1 MHVRHPNIIQT
12 LFGIKL
18 ALFCLFFSAC
28 SYQKLT
34 MPSANNKMGGYAFYK
49 KAVAFQWSARDS
61 FAINAILKGEIPSF
75 YKKFTKVHTQI
86 VTDKNKIIRAKYY
99 VATDYLVIGNNKD
112 WARIPLTP
120 MAAQKIAD
128 SLHCFLPTTKM
139 VEEIYTQSKV
149 KLEPIPMYAFRD
161 STITMWQ
168 HHLMIEALRKG
179 KRGLISGI
187 KKDVVLSNKIIEQG
201 KTNRVAIYGWHQLN
215 GTPIQPLYAG
225 HINSYVDYSHGIRL
239 VMDKIKVNGTWMH
252 YTSILKDPLLRKLL
266 TNEQEPIIVGY

>member
-1 MHVRHPNIIQT
+1 VRHPNIIH
-12 LFGIKL
+12 
-18 ALFCLFFSAC
+18 ALFMNKLCLFCILLSAC

-34 MPSANNKMGGYAFYK
+34 IPSANNKLSGYSFYK

-61 FAINAILKGEIPSF
+61 FAINSILKGEIPSF
-75 YKKFTKVHTQI
+75 YKKFTKVHTKI
-86 VTDKNKIIRAKYY
+86 VNDENKIIRAKYF
-99 VATDYLVIGNNKD
+99 VATDYLVIGSNKD

-161 STITMWQ
+161 STITMWH

-215 GTPIQPLYAG
+215 GKPIQPLYAG

-252 YTSILKDPLLRKLL
+252 YTSILRDPLLRKLL
-266 TNEQEPIIVGY
+266 TNEQDSIIEGY

>member
-1 MHVRHPNIIQT
+1 MRHPNIIQA

-18 ALFCLFFSAC
+18 ALFCLFLSAC

-61 FAINAILKGEIPSF
+61 FAINSILKGEIPSF

-99 VATDYLVIGNNKD
+99 VATDYLVVGNNKD

-187 KKDVVLSNKIIEQG
+187 KKDVVLSNKINEQG
-201 KTNRVAIYGWHQLN
+201 KINRVAIYGWHQLN
-215 GTPIQPLYAG
+215 GTAIQPLYAG

>member
-1 MHVRHPNIIQT
+1 LKQPNIIPA
-12 LFGIKL
+12 LFGNRL
-18 ALFCLFFSAC
+18 VLLCLLMSAC

-34 MPSANNKMGGYAFYK
+34 MPSSNNKMSGYDFYK
-49 KAVAFQWSARDS
+49 KVVTFQGRARDS

-86 VTDKNKIIRAKYY
+86 VTDKNKIIRAKYF
-99 VATDYLVIGNNKD
+99 VARDYLVIGNNKD

-149 KLEPIPMYAFRD
+149 KLEPIPIYAFRD

-179 KRGLISGI
+179 KGGLISGI
-187 KKDVVLSNKIIEQG
+187 KKDVVLSNKTIEQG

-215 GTPIQPLYAG
+215 GVPIQPLYAG

-239 VMDKIKVNGTWMH
+239 VMDKIKVNGKWMH
-252 YTSILKDPLLRKLL
+252 YTSILRDPLLRKLL
-266 TNEQEPIIVGY
+266 TNEQDPIIVGY

>member
-1 MHVRHPNIIQT
+1 
-12 LFGIKL
+12 
-18 ALFCLFFSAC
+18 
-28 SYQKLT
+28 
-34 MPSANNKMGGYAFYK
+34 
-49 KAVAFQWSARDS
+49 
-61 FAINAILKGEIPSF
+61 
-75 YKKFTKVHTQI
+75 
-86 VTDKNKIIRAKYY
+86 
-99 VATDYLVIGNNKD
+99 VIGNNKD

-149 KLEPIPMYAFRD
+149 QLEPIPMYAFRD

-168 HHLMIEALRKG
+168 HHLMIEALRKR

-239 VMDKIKVNGTWMH
+239 VMDKIKVNGKWVH
-252 YTSILKDPLLRKLL
+252 YTSILRDPLLRKLL
-266 TNEQEPIIVGY
+266 TNEQDPIIVRY

>member
-1 MHVRHPNIIQT
+1 
-12 LFGIKL
+12 
-18 ALFCLFFSAC
+18 
-28 SYQKLT
+28 
-34 MPSANNKMGGYAFYK
+34 MPSSNNKMSGYDFYK

-61 FAINAILKGEIPSF
+61 FAINSILKGEIPSF

-86 VTDKNKIIRAKYY
+86 VTDKNKIIRAKYF
-99 VATDYLVIGNNKD
+99 VAPDYLVIGNNKD

-187 KKDVVLSNKIIEQG
+187 KKDVVLSNKINEQG
-201 KTNRVAIYGWHQLN
+201 KINRVAIYGWHQLN
-215 GTPIQPLYAG
+215 GIPIQPLYAG

-239 VMDKIKVNGTWMH
+239 VMDKIKVNGKWMH
-252 YTSILKDPLLRKLL
+252 YTSILKDSLLRKLL

>member
-1 MHVRHPNIIQT
+1 MN
-12 LFGIKL
+12 KL
-18 ALFCLFFSAC
+18 CLFCIFFSAC

-34 MPSANNKMGGYAFYK
+34 MPSSNNKLSGYSFYK

-61 FAINAILKGEIPSF
+61 FAINSILNGDIPSF
-75 YKKFTKVHTQI
+75 YKKFTKVHTKI
-86 VTDKNKIIRAKYY
+86 VTDQNKIIRAKYY
-99 VATDYLVIGNNKD
+99 VARDYLVIGNNKD

-149 KLEPIPMYAFRD
+149 KLEPIPMYAYRD

-215 GTPIQPLYAG
+215 GKPIQPLYAG

-239 VMDKIKVNGTWMH
+239 VLDKIKVNGKWMH

-266 TNEQEPIIVGY
+266 TNEKDPIMIGY